1 MNVEKVFHI
10 HFRGCFG
17 VLRRAVG
24 EGGEFLILN
33 VEVAFVRTLPE
44 LERDSI

>member
-10 HFRGCFG
+10 HFKGCFG

-24 EGGEFLILN
+24 EGGGVF
-33 VEVAFVRTLPE
+33 
-44 LERDSI
+44 

>member
-10 HFRGCFG
+10 HFKGCFG

-24 EGGEFLILN
+24 EGGKVFEY
-33 VEVAFVRTLPE
+33 
-44 LERDSI
+44 

>member
-24 EGGEFLILN
+24 EGGGVFNIEC
-33 VEVAFVRTLPE
+33 
-44 LERDSI
+44 